1 MCSKLGSVER
11 IADSLTFPVITDLI
25 RMKASSKSIDGL
37 SNERLSVDSD
47 QHKLTSK
54 LSIKASTS
62 VCDRTPSLG
71 GPTVRQEA
79 TCVAAASGP
88 CRRLRGL

>member
-1 MCSKLGSVER
+1 MARDEVGVTLRSPEVILGR
-11 IADSLTFPVITDLI
+11 GPVSG
-25 RMKASSKSIDGL
+25 ASGD
-37 SNERLSVDSD
+37 VDFISG
-47 QHKLTSK
+47 H
-54 LSIKASTS
+54 

-88 CRRLRGL
+88 CR